1 MADLGPLAPL
11 QILKSAFALFSG
23 VLRDLLHFPSP
34 DALREFLALHLQAR
48 ECLVQVAGEC
58 EIFYSGRAQSFADAG
73 DYLVLVECDG
83 SVQVHG
89 AQGYKPR
96 NWQAKTDE
104 LSVELEDGRV
114 VLSAWRY
121 KPEELVRVVF
131 LEVSLA
137 LALAMQAENGFVL
150 QGTEAQMRAALGRH
164 PEIIEPGLTVLH
176 EELPVGVGGVD
187 LYARDACGRY
197 VVVELKRSKATQEA
211 VHQISRYV
219 EAIQPTVQAPVRGI
233 LAAPDI
239 TQPAMARLNQ
249 AGLEFVKVTALPK
262 APEESSQPSLF

>member
-1 MADLGPLAPL
+1 M
-11 QILKSAFALFSG
+11 
-23 VLRDLLHFPSP
+23 LHSPAP
-34 DALREFLALHLQAR
+34 DALKSFLVDQLRER
-48 ECLVQVAGEC
+48 ECLVQIAGEC
-58 EIFYSGRAQSFADAG
+58 EIFYAGRAQSFADAG
-73 DYLVLVECDG
+73 DYLVLIKCDG
-83 SVQVHG
+83 SVQVH
-89 AQGYKPR
+89 AAKGYKPR

-104 LSVELEDGRV
+104 LTADIEDGRV

-131 LEVSLA
+131 LETSLA
-137 LALAMQAENGFVL
+137 LALALQDENGFVL

-164 PEIIEPGLTVLH
+164 PEVIEPGLTVLH

-211 VHQISRYV
+211 VHQLRRYV
-219 EAIQPTVQAPVRGI
+219 EAIQPTVEAPVRGI

-239 TQPAMARLNQ
+239 TQPAMARLNK
-249 AGLEFVKVTALPK
+249 AGLEFVRITTLPK
-262 APEESSQPSLF
+262 PPEETAQPSLFG